1 MLKPMDRRQLI
12 ARLALLGLGSTGLST
27 LAACQGAPTGAAAS
41 RRKHHA
47 VRYKNGAVAADH
59 PLASEVGV
67 DVLRAGGNAID
78 AAIAVNATLGV
89 VRPYSCGLGGGGF
102 LVAHDERTG
111 RSWAMNAR
119 ETAPKGVWESY
130 FTDLRSSGGPE
141 GASRYGGHAVAVPG
155 TPNGLFL
162 AHRTH
167 GTMSMSRL
175 LAPAAEIARDGFE
188 ADASHVGA
196 VNSLAGVRAR
206 LPWTKTISQWT
217 WKQWCLEGT
226 VEVGSKLSN
235 QALADTLDAL
245 GRHGIDAWR
254 SGTIPTGLARVARAS
269 GGKLNVA
276 SLAEYRADEIKPL
289 TLENRFFGATI
300 VTMPP
305 PSSGGIAIAQIL
317 ATYERLLEAA
327 GRPSLDSAMGR
338 HLLIEAMKPAF
349 ALRARYLA
357 DPAFAPVP
365 VDDLLKEALVE
376 RMVSEIET
384 DRARTAEE
392 IDDGLQLPDDEGT
405 SHLCVIDGQR
415 QAVAWTST
423 INGTFGSLVGDPES
437 GILLNNEMDDFTTI
451 QGEANLY
458 GLRQSDWNLPVPG
471 KRPLSSMSP
480 TILLDEDGSIEA
492 IAGASGGPRI
502 ISATLQV
509 LLGMSYGDLDAA
521 AAIDRSRV
529 HHQWRPDSIRYEEDH
544 SQADSDW
551 RTSLENMGHTFDEAP
566 RGVAV
571 VQAIRVHPDGF
582 DPASDPRK
590 LGVAAGY

>member
-1 MLKPMDRRQLI
+1 MPKPLDRRQLI
-12 ARLALLGLGSTGLST
+12 ARLALLGLSGTGLGT
-27 LAACQGAPTGAAAS
+27 LAACQGMRAGTTHS
-41 RRKHHA
+41 RRTSHS

-67 DVLRAGGNAID
+67 DILRAGGTAID

-102 LVAHDERTG
+102 LVAHDERSG

-141 GASRYGGHAVAVPG
+141 AASRYGGHAVAVPG
-155 TPNGLFL
+155 TANGLFL
-162 AHRTH
+162 AHRLH
-167 GTMSMSRL
+167 GTLPMARL
-175 LAPAAEIARDGFE
+175 LAPAAEIARNGFE

-196 VNSLAGVRAR
+196 VDSFASVRRR
-206 LPWTKTISQWT
+206 LPWTKTISQWAWT
-217 WKQWCLEGT
+217 QWCHEGT
-226 VEVGSKLSN
+226 VKVGSKLSN
-235 QALADTLDAL
+235 EALAETLDTL
-245 GRHGIDAWR
+245 GRQGIDAWR
-254 SGTIPTGLARVARAS
+254 SGDIPTGLARVARSS
-269 GGKLNVA
+269 GGKLSVA
-276 SLAEYRADEIKPL
+276 SLAEYRADECQPL
-289 TLENRFFGATI
+289 TLENRFFGDTI

-327 GRPSLDSAMGR
+327 GRPSLDSTMGR

-365 VDDLLKEALVE
+365 VEALLDEALVE
-376 RMVSEIET
+376 KMVAEIEE
-384 DRARTAEE
+384 DRARSAEE
-392 IDDGLQLPDDEGT
+392 VAQGIQLPDDEGT
-405 SHLCVIDGQR
+405 SHLCVIDRQR

-480 TILLDEDGSIEA
+480 TILLNEDGSVEA

-509 LLGMSYGDLDAA
+509 LLGIRYGDLDAA
-521 AAIDRSRV
+521 TAIDRPRV
-529 HHQWRPDSIRYEEDH
+529 HHQWRPDSIRYEDSQTPED
-544 SQADSDW
+544 SGW
-551 RTSLENMGHTFDEAP
+551 RAPLEAKGHQFDEAP

-590 LGVAAGY
+590 RGVAAGY

>member
-1 MLKPMDRRQLI
+1 MLGPLDRRQLI
-12 ARLALLGLGSTGLST
+12 THLALLGLGSTT
-27 LAACQGAPTGAAAS
+27 LGTLKACAP
-41 RRKHHA
+41 RRKL
-47 VRYKNGAVAADH
+47 VGEGPPKTTTTRYKNGAVAADH

-67 DVLRAGGNAID
+67 EVLRAGGNALD

-102 LVAHDERTG
+102 LVAHDERSG

-119 ETAPKGVWESY
+119 ETAPTGVWESY

-155 TPNGLFL
+155 TADGLFL

-175 LAPAAEIARDGFE
+175 LAPAAEIARTGFE

-196 VNSLAGVRAR
+196 AESLARVRRR

-217 WKQWCLEGT
+217 WKQWCLDGA

-235 QALADTLDAL
+235 HALADTLEAL
-245 GRHGIDAWR
+245 GRKGIDAWR
-254 SGTIPTGLARVARAS
+254 SGDIPTGLARVARAS
-269 GGKLNVA
+269 GGKLSVA
-276 SLAEYRADEIKPL
+276 SLADYRAREIRPL
-289 TLENRFFGATI
+289 TLENRFFGDTI

-317 ATYERLLEAA
+317 ATYERLLKAA
-327 GRPSLDSAMGR
+327 GRPSLDSVMGR

-357 DPAFAPVP
+357 DPEFAPVP
-365 VDDLLKEALVE
+365 VDELLDEALVE
-376 RMVSEIET
+376 KMVAEIEPG
-384 DRARTAEE
+384 RARSAQE
-392 IDDGLQLPDDEGT
+392 IDEGLQLPEDEGT
-405 SHLCVIDGQR
+405 SHLCVIDGNR

-423 INGTFGSLVGDPES
+423 INGTFGSFVGDPDS

-480 TILLDEDGSIEA
+480 TILLGPKGDIEA

-509 LLGMSYGDLDAA
+509 LLGMTYGDLDATS
-521 AAIDRSRV
+521 AIARSRV
-529 HHQWRPDSIRYEEDH
+529 HHQWRPDSIRYEEDA
-544 SQADSDW
+544 SQPSEDW
-551 RTSLENMGHTFDEAP
+551 QKALETMGHQFDESP